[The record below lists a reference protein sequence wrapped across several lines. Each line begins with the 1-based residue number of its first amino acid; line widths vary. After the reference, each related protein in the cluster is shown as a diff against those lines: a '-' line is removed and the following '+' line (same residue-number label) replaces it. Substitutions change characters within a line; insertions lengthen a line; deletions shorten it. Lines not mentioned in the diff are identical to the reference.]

1 MQRLQSRKVV
11 GGSAIFTSCLQ
22 ARSQGGF
29 SQPANGTEV
38 HGHRANTIFIFTGS
52 LMLNNDLNVYRLTAL
67 DEVGVA
73 TSLLVQ
79 MINKGH
85 SFK

>member
-1 MQRLQSRKVV
+1 
-11 GGSAIFTSCLQ
+11 
-22 ARSQGGF
+22 
-29 SQPANGTEV
+29 
-38 HGHRANTIFIFTGS
+38 
-52 LMLNNDLNVYRLTAL
+52 MLNNDLNVYRLTAL

-73 TSLLVQ
+73 TTLLVQ